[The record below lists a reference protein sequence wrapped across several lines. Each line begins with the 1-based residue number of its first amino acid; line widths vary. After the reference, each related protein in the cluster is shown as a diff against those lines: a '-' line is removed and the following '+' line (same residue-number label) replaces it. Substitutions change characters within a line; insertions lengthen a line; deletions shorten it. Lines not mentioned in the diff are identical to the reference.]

1 MQDSRVLMFEARGRS
16 SRSAAI
22 DVQSVEAA
30 NPRVQTGPHGHND
43 LELLYFRSGSG
54 PHMVM
59 NRMLPVA
66 PGDVVLLP
74 PGVVHDLS
82 MVDAATGWAVE
93 FSPTVLEGMTGLG
106 QSLQLWR
113 SNPLL
118 SPFLAAESSTEAGL
132 FHVEEADRPRWESL
146 LQGLEAEFRDLRAG
160 SDLAVRA
167 YLLLVLLEVARLAGD
182 VEGELRHRQEP
193 VLADAFGVIEKHFA
207 QELSARDVA
216 EAVGMS
222 PGHLTTVVRERT
234 GRTIGEWITERRMVE
249 ARLLL
254 SHTDLPVETIA
265 RRVGF
270 RDPAYFNRRFRQV
283 HGVSPGAW
291 RK

>member
-1 MQDSRVLMFEARGRS
+1 MLMFEARSRS

-59 NRMLPVA
+59 NRMVPVA

-82 MVDAATGWAVE
+82 MVDSATGWAVE

-132 FHVEEADRPRWESL
+132 FHVDEADRSRWEGL
-146 LQGLEAEFRDLRAG
+146 LHGLEAEFRDTRPG

-182 VEGELRHRQEP
+182 AEGELRHRQDP
-193 VLADAFGVIEKHFA
+193 VLADVFGVIEKHFA

-234 GRTIGEWITERRMVE
+234 GRTVGEWITERRMVE

-254 SHTDLPVETIA
+254 SRTDLPVETIA

>member
-1 MQDSRVLMFEARGRS
+1 MFEARGRS

-22 DVQSVEAA
+22 DVQSVEAD

-43 LELLYFRSGSG
+43 LELLYFRTGSG

-59 NRMLPVA
+59 NRMVPVA

-82 MVDAATGWAVE
+82 MVQDATGWAVE

-118 SPFLAAESSTEAGL
+118 SPFLAAESQTDAGL
-132 FHVEEADRPRWESL
+132 FHVEEADRPRWERL
-146 LQGLEAEFRDLRAG
+146 LQELDAEFRGIRPQ

-167 YLLLVLLEVARLAGD
+167 YLLLILLEVARLGGD
-182 VEGELRHRQEP
+182 VEDELRHRQEP
-193 VLADAFGVIEKHFA
+193 LLADTFGVIEKHFA

-216 EAVGMS
+216 EVVGMS

-234 GRTIGEWITERRMVE
+234 GRTIGEWITERRMAE

-254 SHTDLPVETIA
+254 SGTDLPVEMIA

-283 HGVSPGAW
+283 HGESPGAW